1 MNLKH
6 LLIALAL
13 LLPHS
18 LVLPAWA
25 DPGHDHD
32 HDAPRASAPA
42 QPRFVASSEL
52 FELVGVLDGKALT
65 LYLDRAE
72 SNEPVT
78 AATLELELAGA
89 RLKPQPQADGSF
101 RAELAAVPAAGV
113 HPVTATVMAGED
125 ADLLAGELDLHAEA
139 HEGHQPRYWKRLGL
153 GVGAAMLALIGAGTA
168 LRLRQKGGAA

>member
-1 MNLKH
+1 MNPKH

-13 LLPHS
+13 LLVH
-18 LVLPAWA
+18 PAWA
-25 DPGHDHD
+25 GPGHDHD
-32 HDAPRASAPA
+32 HDHDAPLASAPA

-65 LYLDRAE
+65 LYLDRAD

-89 RLKPQPQADGSF
+89 KLKPQPQADGSF

-113 HPVTATVMAGED
+113 HPITATVRAGED
-125 ADLLAGELDLHAEA
+125 ADLLAGELDLHADGHDE
-139 HEGHQPRYWKRLGL
+139 HEHFNWQRAGLWIGLGL
-153 GVGAAMLALIGAGTA
+153 LGLLGAVAG

>member
-1 MNLKH
+1 MNPKH

-13 LLPHS
+13 LPVH
-18 LVLPAWA
+18 PAWA
-25 DPGHDHD
+25 GPGHDHDHD

-65 LYLDRAE
+65 LYLDRAD

-89 RLKPQPQADGSF
+89 KLSRNPRPTAASAPSWPPCRL
-101 RAELAAVPAAGV
+101 PACT
-113 HPVTATVMAGED
+113 P
-125 ADLLAGELDLHAEA
+125 LP
-139 HEGHQPRYWKRLGL
+139 PR
-153 GVGAAMLALIGAGTA
+153 
-168 LRLRQKGGAA
+168 